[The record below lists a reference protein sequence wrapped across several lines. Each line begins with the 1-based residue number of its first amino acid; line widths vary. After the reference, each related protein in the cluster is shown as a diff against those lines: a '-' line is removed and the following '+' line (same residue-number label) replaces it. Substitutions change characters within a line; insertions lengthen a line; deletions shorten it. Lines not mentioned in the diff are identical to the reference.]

1 MRAMRSGGSWG
12 EPIARLDEAWQRIEA
27 RLCAAVLLAEILSL
41 GVWISLKGLSTDY
54 APGSNA
60 SGVVY
65 RSIVTASL
73 LGGGA
78 HLLAS
83 KRAAAVHRLAV
94 TAAMVLGLVAGRL
107 WAHAGVG
114 WASNALNWLQN
125 ASTLMLLG
133 GLRGLV
139 TRLTLWLALLG
150 ASLATSGAK
159 HIHVDVLA
167 RYLPPR
173 VRLATAVAGWLAAAA
188 VCVAGAVGFVDYIA
202 IAAYRVHAVE
212 PCPGEPAVPSCNTS
226 AAEKLATMR
235 RVTSSDLFLLGR
247 QISLDARSLRH
258 VVAGR
263 PYDRWMT
270 AATWNA
276 WLDGAA
282 WTAHF
287 DRAAVDAL
295 RMDSSSADALRSPQ
309 VAVPGT
315 GEDARGVLIRELNF
329 VFPFGL
335 AVIAVK
341 FLVRALL
348 AIAGRANPEAR
359 AVA

>member
-1 MRAMRSGGSWG
+1 MRSGGSWG

-27 RLCAAVLLAEILSL
+27 RLCAAVLLAEIASL
-41 GVWISLKGLSTDY
+41 GVWISLTGLSTDF

-65 RSIVTASL
+65 RSIVTAAL
-73 LGGGA
+73 LGCSA
-78 HLLAS
+78 HLLAR

-94 TAAMVLGLVAGRL
+94 TAAMVLGLVTGRL
-107 WAHAGVG
+107 WAHAGVS

-133 GLRGLV
+133 GLRGFA

-159 HIHVDVLA
+159 HIHLDVLA
-167 RYLPPR
+167 RYLPAR
-173 VRLATAVAGWLAAAA
+173 VRVATAVAGWLAASA
-188 VCVAGAVGFVDYIA
+188 VCVAGVVGFVDYIA
-202 IAAYRVHAVE
+202 IAEYRVHAVQQ
-212 PCPGEPAVPSCNTS
+212 CPGEPADRSCNTS
-226 AAEKLATMR
+226 ASEKIATMR

-247 QISLDARSLRH
+247 QMSLDVRSLPH
-258 VVAGR
+258 VIAGR

-270 AATWNA
+270 AAAWNV

-287 DRAAVDAL
+287 DSRAVDAL
-295 RMDSSSADALRSPQ
+295 RMDASSPNALRAPQ

-341 FLVRALL
+341 FLLRVLL
-348 AIAGRANPEAR
+348 AMAGRADPEAQ
-359 AVA
+359 AAA